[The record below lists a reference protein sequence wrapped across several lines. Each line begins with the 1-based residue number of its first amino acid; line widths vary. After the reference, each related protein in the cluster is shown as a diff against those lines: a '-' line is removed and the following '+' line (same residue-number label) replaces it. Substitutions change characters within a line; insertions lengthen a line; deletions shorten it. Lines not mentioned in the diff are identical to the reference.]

1 MMTSRPELMT
11 SADDGY
17 KPTLTFLARFL
28 LRLHD
33 GQRTN
38 GEVDDLR
45 ILLETLPLSTD
56 EFGLACNRVT
66 NAKGYL
72 QSNELGAAMWELRAL
87 RQQLQNR
94 ADAQPCEPR
103 PRRQLRIQ
111 KPLVLR

>member
-1 MMTSRPELMT
+1 MTSRPELIT
-11 SADDGY
+11 GADDGY
-17 KPTLTFLARFL
+17 KPTLSFLARFL

-56 EFGLACNRVT
+56 EFGLACNRLT
-66 NAKGYL
+66 NTKRYL
-72 QSNELGAAMWELRAL
+72 QANELGAAGWELRAL

-103 PRRQLRIQ
+103 ARRRLR
-111 KPLVLR
+111 V

>member
-1 MMTSRPELMT
+1 MTFRPELTT

-17 KPTLTFLARFL
+17 KPTLSFLARFL
-28 LRLHD
+28 LRLQD
-33 GQRTN
+33 GHRTN

-56 EFGLACNRVT
+56 EFGLACNRLT
-66 NAKGYL
+66 NAKRYL
-72 QSNELGAAMWELRAL
+72 QSSEIGAAMWELRAL

-103 PRRQLRIQ
+103 ARRRLRI
-111 KPLVLR
+111 